1 MTSLMKGIDMDARK
15 VIDSHIHF
23 WDFEA
28 HRSWYPGLGPW
39 AEAVGKPGH
48 FRTHMP
54 ADLKKAQDVL
64 DVVGV
69 VHVSAVSDPQTYLAE
84 KAWLEGVLDSF
95 DGATATIGTINP
107 QLPATEI
114 VEHLEQLAESPRFR
128 GVRVFFDGFDPG
140 SKAAQTVLSWLDER
154 NAVFD
159 VMASPEN
166 MKEWASFLSD
176 YPNVTKVLEH
186 LGATHGVRGPQG
198 FSVWAESM
206 RRAAGETDWLCKFS
220 GLGMHLPDLAP
231 TSVEPWLESAVDA
244 WGWDRLIWGSNN
256 PPDTFADD
264 EQTQSRTMVDLVEA
278 AADEAQA
285 QAFFYD
291 NANRVYRVMS

>member
-1 MTSLMKGIDMDARK
+1 
-15 VIDSHIHF
+15 
-23 WDFEA
+23 
-28 HRSWYPGLGPW
+28 
-39 AEAVGKPGH
+39 
-48 FRTHMP
+48 MP
-54 ADLKKAQDVL
+54 ADHKKAQNVL

-84 KAWLEGVLDSF
+84 QAWLEGVLDSF
-95 DGATATIGTINP
+95 DGAAVTIGTVDP

-114 VEHLEQLAESPRFR
+114 VEHLEQLGESPRFR
-128 GVRVFFDGFDPG
+128 GVRVFFEGFDPG
-140 SKAAQTVLSWLDER
+140 SNAAQTVLSWLNER
-154 NAVFD
+154 HAVYD
-159 VMASPEN
+159 VLASPEN
-166 MKEWASFLSD
+166 VMEWASFLGD

-186 LGATHGVRGPQG
+186 LGTHGAKDPEG

-206 RRAAGETDWLCKFS
+206 RRVAGETDWLCKFS

-231 TSVEPWLESAVDA
+231 TSVEPWLASAVDA
-244 WGWDRLIWGSNN
+244 WGWDRLVWGSNN

-285 QAFFYD
+285 QAFFHD
-291 NANRVYRVMS
+291 TANRVYAVMS